1 MKLYILM
8 IAAVL
13 LTTSSF
19 AQEKVVE
26 DSTLIGQFEKI
37 LRISTNYQLY
47 KVINKEKFLQ
57 LRQNVLDSL
66 ETSKNLV
73 AQKNI
78 LLKAEKENIRKTKD
92 VLIQTQLDLK
102 ATLLKEGSI
111 SLLGLSLSKATY
123 NITLWTLILGLI
135 SALVYVILKFLNNN
149 INTKQAKH
157 DLLIIEK
164 ELEQH
169 IKGAIDREQKLRRKL
184 QDEVNKQRNS

>member
-78 LLKAEKENIRKTKD
+78 LLKAERENIKKTQD

>member
-1 MKLYILM
+1 MKLYISM
-8 IAAVL
+8 IAAIL

-37 LRISTNYQLY
+37 LRISTNYQSY
-47 KVINKEKFLQ
+47 KVIDKEKFLQ

-78 LLKAEKENIRKTKD
+78 LLKTERKNIKKTKD
-92 VLIQTQLDLK
+92 VLNQTQLDLK

-111 SLLGLSLSKATY
+111 SLLGMSLSKASY
-123 NITLWTLILGLI
+123 NIILWTLIVSLI
-135 SALVYVILKFLNNN
+135 SALIYIILKFLKNN
-149 INTKQAKH
+149 ILTKEAKNN
-157 DLLIIEK
+157 LLIVEK

-169 IKGAIDREQKLRRKL
+169 IKNAIDREQKLRRKL